1 MRSSISFCLHMVDTM
16 ISDYHDHVSSPH
28 KENTM
33 RRHIAVILSATLL
46 LCACSRSDT
55 QPPAPKLFEAQR
67 DTLDKA
73 KEVGAMQLEAA
84 EQQRKA
90 MEQQTR

>member
-1 MRSSISFCLHMVDTM
+1 MVATM
-16 ISDYHDHVSSPH
+16 ISDYHYHVSSTY

-33 RRHIAVILSATLL
+33 RCHIAVILTATLL

-55 QPPAPKLFEAQR
+55 QPPAPKLFEEQR
-67 DTLDKA
+67 DALDKA

-84 EQQRKA
+84 AQQRKS

>member
-1 MRSSISFCLHMVDTM
+1 MVAAVIT
-16 ISDYHDHVSSPH
+16 DYHERVSPT

-33 RRHIAVILSATLL
+33 RAQIAVILSATLVL
-46 LCACSRSDT
+46 SACNRDE
-55 QPPAPKLFEAQR
+55 PPPPVPKLFAEQR
-67 DTLDKA
+67 DALDKA
-73 KEVGAMQLEAA
+73 KDASAIQLEAA

>member
-1 MRSSISFCLHMVDTM
+1 MR
-16 ISDYHDHVSSPH
+16 PP
-28 KENTM
+28 
-33 RRHIAVILSATLL
+33 IAVILFATLL

-55 QPPAPKLFEAQR
+55 PPPAPKLFEAQR
-67 DTLDKA
+67 DALDKA
-73 KEVGAMQLEAA
+73 KEVGALQLDAA